1 MILVANIFKKSLLF
15 FVFFLGA
22 CSVNKEI
29 ISMSG
34 QTFGTFYDIK
44 FEKSY
49 HNEEKVKDLINSIFI
64 SINQCC
70 STYKNDS
77 LVSLKRDKKNIALF
91 NFNSEVKDDFQEVV
105 KISVRANKTV
115 EGFILFENYDYFNAV
130 AKGYAVDIVSSKFKE
145 LNIRNFFINIGGE
158 IRAEGMKNNNFW
170 KIGIENPLPT
180 QQGIFKPFELKKNL
194 SIATSG
200 NYRNPGHIVGI
211 EGIKIDQD
219 VLSISVMDKK
229 STAYADA
236 LATGLFALGNVDLIK
251 NKILDNG
258 IPALLIYKD
267 DEKLQSFESKQWKE
281 LLQ

>member
-15 FVFFLGA
+15 FLLFLVA
-22 CSVNKEI
+22 CSSNYEI
-29 ISMSG
+29 LSISG

-44 FEKSY
+44 FEKSKY
-49 HNEEKVKDLINSIFI
+49 NINKVNDEINNIFI

-77 LVSLKRDKKNIALF
+77 LVSFKRDNKNTDLF
-91 NFNSEVKDDFQEVV
+91 QEEVKNYFQEVI
-105 KISVRANKTV
+105 KISVQANKTV
-115 EGFILFENYDYFNAV
+115 EGFILFEDYDYFNAI
-130 AKGYAVDIVSSKFKE
+130 AKGYAVDIVSSKLKE
-145 LNIRNFFINIGGE
+145 LNIENFFINIGGE
-158 IRAEGMKNNNFW
+158 IRAEGMKNKNFW
-170 KIGIENPLPT
+170 KIGIENPLPN
-180 QQGIFKPFELKKNL
+180 QQGIFRPFEFKQSL

-211 EGIKIDQD
+211 EGNKIDQD

-236 LATGLFALGNVDLIK
+236 LATGLFALGKVDLIK
-251 NKILDNG
+251 KNIINNG
-258 IPALLIYKD
+258 IPALLIFKD
-267 DEKLQSFESKQWKE
+267 KEKIQSFESKEWKE

>member
-1 MILVANIFKKSLLF
+1 M
-15 FVFFLGA
+15 
-22 CSVNKEI
+22 
-29 ISMSG
+29 
-34 QTFGTFYDIK
+34 
-44 FEKSY
+44 
-49 HNEEKVKDLINSIFI
+49 
-64 SINQCC
+64 
-70 STYKNDS
+70 
-77 LVSLKRDKKNIALF
+77 SLKRDKKNIALF

>member
-15 FVFFLGA
+15 FLLFLVA
-22 CSVNKEI
+22 CSSNYEI
-29 ISMSG
+29 LSISG

-44 FEKSY
+44 FEKSKY
-49 HNEEKVKDLINSIFI
+49 NINKVNDEINNIFI

-77 LVSLKRDKKNIALF
+77 LVSFKRDNKNTDLF
-91 NFNSEVKDDFQEVV
+91 QEEVKNYFQEVI
-105 KISVRANKTV
+105 KISVQANKTV
-115 EGFILFENYDYFNAV
+115 EGFILFEDYDYFNAI
-130 AKGYAVDIVSSKFKE
+130 AKGYAVDIVSSKLKE
-145 LNIRNFFINIGGE
+145 LNIENFFINIGGE
-158 IRAEGMKNNNFW
+158 IRAEGMKNKNFW
-170 KIGIENPLPT
+170 KIGIENPLPN
-180 QQGIFKPFELKKNL
+180 QQGIFRPFEFKQSL

-211 EGIKIDQD
+211 EGSKIDQD

-236 LATGLFALGNVDLIK
+236 LATGLFALGKVDLIK
-251 NKILDNG
+251 KNIINNG
-258 IPALLIYKD
+258 IPALLIFKD
-267 DEKLQSFESKQWKE
+267 KEKIQSFESKEWKE

>member
-15 FVFFLGA
+15 FLLFLVA
-22 CSVNKEI
+22 CSSNYEI
-29 ISMSG
+29 LSISG

-44 FEKSY
+44 FEKSKY
-49 HNEEKVKDLINSIFI
+49 NINKVNDEINNIFI

-77 LVSLKRDKKNIALF
+77 LVSFKRDNKNTALF
-91 NFNSEVKDDFQEVV
+91 QEEVKNYFQEVI
-105 KISVRANKTV
+105 KISVQANKTV
-115 EGFILFENYDYFNAV
+115 EGFILFEDYDYFNAI
-130 AKGYAVDIVSSKFKE
+130 AKGYAVDIVSSKLKE
-145 LNIRNFFINIGGE
+145 LNIENFFINIGGE
-158 IRAEGMKNNNFW
+158 IRAEGMKNKNFW
-170 KIGIENPLPT
+170 KIGIENPLPN
-180 QQGIFKPFELKKNL
+180 QQGIFRPFEFKQSL

-211 EGIKIDQD
+211 EGSKIDQD

-236 LATGLFALGNVDLIK
+236 LATGLFALGKVDLIK
-251 NKILDNG
+251 KNIINNG
-258 IPALLIYKD
+258 IPALLIFKD
-267 DEKLQSFESKQWKE
+267 KEKIQSFESKEWKE

>member
-15 FVFFLGA
+15 FLLFLVA
-22 CSVNKEI
+22 CSSNYEI
-29 ISMSG
+29 LSISG

-44 FEKSY
+44 FEKSKY
-49 HNEEKVKDLINSIFI
+49 NINKVNDEINNIFI

-77 LVSLKRDKKNIALF
+77 LVSFKRDNKNTDLF
-91 NFNSEVKDDFQEVV
+91 QEEVKNYFQEVI
-105 KISVRANKTV
+105 KISVQANKTV
-115 EGFILFENYDYFNAV
+115 EGFILFEDYDYFNAI
-130 AKGYAVDIVSSKFKE
+130 AKGYAVDIVSSKLKE
-145 LNIRNFFINIGGE
+145 LNIENFFINIGGE
-158 IRAEGMKNNNFW
+158 IRAEGMKNKNFW
-170 KIGIENPLPT
+170 KIGIENPLPN
-180 QQGIFKPFELKKNL
+180 QQGIFRPFEFKQSL

-211 EGIKIDQD
+211 EGNKIDQD

-236 LATGLFALGNVDLIK
+236 LATGLFALGKVDLIK
-251 NKILDNG
+251 KNIIDNG
-258 IPALLIYKD
+258 IPALLIFKD
-267 DEKLQSFESKQWKE
+267 NEKIQSFESKEWKE

>member
-15 FVFFLGA
+15 FLLFLLA
-22 CSVNKEI
+22 CSSNYEI
-29 ISMSG
+29 LSISG

-44 FEKSY
+44 FEKSKY
-49 HNEEKVKDLINSIFI
+49 NINKVNDEINNIFI

-77 LVSLKRDKKNIALF
+77 LVSFKRDNKNTDLF
-91 NFNSEVKDDFQEVV
+91 QEEVKNYFQEVI
-105 KISVRANKTV
+105 KISVQANKTV
-115 EGFILFENYDYFNAV
+115 EGFILFEDYDYFNAI
-130 AKGYAVDIVSSKFKE
+130 AKGYAVDIVSSKLKE
-145 LNIRNFFINIGGE
+145 LNIENFFINIGGE
-158 IRAEGMKNNNFW
+158 IRAEGMKNKNFW
-170 KIGIENPLPT
+170 KIGIENPLPN
-180 QQGIFKPFELKKNL
+180 QQGIFRPFEFKQSL

-211 EGIKIDQD
+211 EGSKIDQD

-236 LATGLFALGNVDLIK
+236 LATGLFALGKVDLIK
-251 NKILDNG
+251 KNIIDNG
-258 IPALLIYKD
+258 IPALLIFKD
-267 DEKLQSFESKQWKE
+267 NEKIQSFESKEWKE

>member
-22 CSVNKEI
+22 CSVGEEI

-34 QTFGTFYDIK
+34 QAFGTFYDIK
-44 FEKSY
+44 FEKSH
-49 HNEEKVKDLINSIFI
+49 HNVEKVNREINNIFI

-77 LVSLKRDKKNIALF
+77 LVSLKRDKKNIDSF
-91 NFNSEVKDDFQEVV
+91 KSDVKNYFQEVV
-105 KISVRANKTV
+105 KISVKANKTA

-170 KIGIENPLPT
+170 KIGKMTIKKPL
-180 QQGIFKPFELKKNL
+180 QVAF
-194 SIATSG
+194 
-200 NYRNPGHIVGI
+200 
-211 EGIKIDQD
+211 
-219 VLSISVMDKK
+219 
-229 STAYADA
+229 
-236 LATGLFALGNVDLIK
+236 
-251 NKILDNG
+251 
-258 IPALLIYKD
+258 LLI
-267 DEKLQSFESKQWKE
+267 
-281 LLQ
+281 

>member
-15 FVFFLGA
+15 FLLFLLA
-22 CSVNKEI
+22 CSSNYEI
-29 ISMSG
+29 LSISG

-44 FEKSY
+44 FEKSKY
-49 HNEEKVKDLINSIFI
+49 NINKVNDEINNIFI

-77 LVSLKRDKKNIALF
+77 LVSFKRDNKNTALF
-91 NFNSEVKDDFQEVV
+91 QEEVKNYFQEVI
-105 KISVRANKTV
+105 KISVQANKTV
-115 EGFILFENYDYFNAV
+115 EGFILFEDYDYFNAI
-130 AKGYAVDIVSSKFKE
+130 AKGYAVDIVSSKLKE
-145 LNIRNFFINIGGE
+145 LNIENFFINIGGE
-158 IRAEGMKNNNFW
+158 IRAEGMKNKNFW
-170 KIGIENPLPT
+170 KIGIENPLPN
-180 QQGIFKPFELKKNL
+180 QQGIFRPFEFKQSL

-211 EGIKIDQD
+211 EGSKIDQD

-236 LATGLFALGNVDLIK
+236 LATGLFALGKVDLIK
-251 NKILDNG
+251 KNIINNG
-258 IPALLIYKD
+258 IPALLIFKD
-267 DEKLQSFESKQWKE
+267 KEKIQSFESKEWKE

>member
-15 FVFFLGA
+15 FLLFLLA
-22 CSVNKEI
+22 CSSNYEI
-29 ISMSG
+29 LSISG

-44 FEKSY
+44 FEKSKY
-49 HNEEKVKDLINSIFI
+49 NINKVNDEINNIFI

-77 LVSLKRDKKNIALF
+77 LVSFKRDNKNTDLF
-91 NFNSEVKDDFQEVV
+91 QEEVKNYFQEVI
-105 KISVRANKTV
+105 KISVQANKTV
-115 EGFILFENYDYFNAV
+115 EGFILFEDYDYFNAI
-130 AKGYAVDIVSSKFKE
+130 AKGYAVDIVSSKLKE
-145 LNIRNFFINIGGE
+145 LNIENFFINIGGE
-158 IRAEGMKNNNFW
+158 IRAEGMKNKNFW
-170 KIGIENPLPT
+170 KIGIENPLPN
-180 QQGIFKPFELKKNL
+180 QQGIFRPFEFKQSL

-211 EGIKIDQD
+211 EGNKIDQD

-236 LATGLFALGNVDLIK
+236 LATGLFALGKVDLIK
-251 NKILDNG
+251 KNIIDNG
-258 IPALLIYKD
+258 IPALLIFKD
-267 DEKLQSFESKQWKE
+267 NEKIQSFESKEWKE

>member
-15 FVFFLGA
+15 FLLFLVA
-22 CSVNKEI
+22 CSSNYEI
-29 ISMSG
+29 LSISG

-44 FEKSY
+44 FEKSKY
-49 HNEEKVKDLINSIFI
+49 NINKVNDEINNIFI

-77 LVSLKRDKKNIALF
+77 LVSFKRDNKNTALF
-91 NFNSEVKDDFQEVV
+91 QEEVKNYFQEVI
-105 KISVRANKTV
+105 KISVQANKTV
-115 EGFILFENYDYFNAV
+115 EGFILFEDYDYFNAV
-130 AKGYAVDIVSSKFKE
+130 AKGYAVDIVSSKLKE
-145 LNIRNFFINIGGE
+145 LNIENFFINIGGE
-158 IRAEGMKNNNFW
+158 IRAEGMKNKNFW
-170 KIGIENPLPT
+170 KIGIENPLPN
-180 QQGIFKPFELKKNL
+180 QQGIFRPFEFKQSL

-211 EGIKIDQD
+211 EGSKIDQD

-236 LATGLFALGNVDLIK
+236 LATGLFALGKVDLIK
-251 NKILDNG
+251 KNIIDNG
-258 IPALLIYKD
+258 IPALLIFKD
-267 DEKLQSFESKQWKE
+267 NEKIQSFESKEWKE

>member
-15 FVFFLGA
+15 FLLFLVA
-22 CSVNKEI
+22 CSSNYEI
-29 ISMSG
+29 LSISG

-44 FEKSY
+44 FEKSKY
-49 HNEEKVKDLINSIFI
+49 NINKVNDEINNIFI

-77 LVSLKRDKKNIALF
+77 LVSFKRDNKNTDLF
-91 NFNSEVKDDFQEVV
+91 QEEVKNYFQEVI
-105 KISVRANKTV
+105 KISVQANKTV
-115 EGFILFENYDYFNAV
+115 EGFILFEDYDYFNAV
-130 AKGYAVDIVSSKFKE
+130 AKGYAVDIVSSKLKE
-145 LNIRNFFINIGGE
+145 LNIENFFINIGGE
-158 IRAEGMKNNNFW
+158 IRAEGMKNKNFW
-170 KIGIENPLPT
+170 KIGIENPLPN
-180 QQGIFKPFELKKNL
+180 QQGIFRPFELKQSL

-211 EGIKIDQD
+211 EGNKIDQD

-236 LATGLFALGNVDLIK
+236 LATGLFALGKVDLIK
-251 NKILDNG
+251 KNIIDNG
-258 IPALLIYKD
+258 IPALLIFKD
-267 DEKLQSFESKQWKE
+267 NEKIQSFESKEWKE